1 MSKFTFVCQEESMPF
16 VHSIQSKR
24 TVEFNAETLDDILKE
39 FEMFL
44 RGAGF
49 HFDGQLDIVN
59 DEYEEE
65 WKLEEFE
72 TPQGD
77 WASVVNSMM
86 DPPKFR
92 AADLTGKN
100 A

>member
-1 MSKFTFVCQEESMPF
+1 MMEETNIRGELVGNKLSSVF
-16 VHSIQSKR
+16 QSDY
-24 TVEFNAETLDDILKE
+24 LSDILEK
-39 FEMFL
+39 FQDFL
-44 RGAGF
+44 NGSGF
-49 HFDGQLDIVN
+49 IIDGQLDIVN

-77 WASVVNSMM
+77 WASVVNSLMN
-86 DPPKFR
+86 PPEFR
-92 AADLTGKN
+92 ASDLTGKN

>member
-1 MSKFTFVCQEESMPF
+1 MKYTFMMEETNIIGELVGNKLSSVF
-16 VHSIQSKR
+16 QSDY
-24 TVEFNAETLDDILKE
+24 LSDILEK
-39 FEMFL
+39 FQDFL
-44 RGAGF
+44 NGSGF
-49 HFDGQLDIVN
+49 IIDGQLDIVN

-77 WASVVNSMM
+77 WASVVNSLMN
-86 DPPKFR
+86 PPEFR
-92 AADLTGKN
+92 ASDLTGKN

>member
-1 MSKFTFVCQEESMPF
+1 MKYTFMMEETNIRGELVGNKLISEF
-16 VHSIQSKR
+16 QSDY
-24 TVEFNAETLDDILKE
+24 LSDILEK
-39 FEMFL
+39 FQDFL
-44 RGAGF
+44 NGSGF
-49 HFDGQLDIVN
+49 IIDGQLDIVN

-77 WASVVNSMM
+77 WASVVNSLMN
-86 DPPKFR
+86 PPEFR
-92 AADLTGKN
+92 ASDLTGKN

>member
-1 MSKFTFVCQEESMPF
+1 MMEETNIRGELVGNKLISEF
-16 VHSIQSKR
+16 QSDY
-24 TVEFNAETLDDILKE
+24 LSDILEK
-39 FEMFL
+39 FQDFL
-44 RGAGF
+44 NGSGF
-49 HFDGQLDIVN
+49 IIDGQLDIVN

-77 WASVVNSMM
+77 WASVVNSLMN
-86 DPPKFR
+86 PPEFR
-92 AADLTGKN
+92 ASDLTGKN

>member
-1 MSKFTFVCQEESMPF
+1 MMEETDIRGELVRNKLISEF
-16 VHSIQSKR
+16 QSDY
-24 TVEFNAETLDDILKE
+24 LSDILEK
-39 FEMFL
+39 FQDFL
-44 RGAGF
+44 KGSGF
-49 HFDGQLDIVN
+49 IIDGQLDIVN

-77 WASVVNSMM
+77 WASVVNSLMN
-86 DPPKFR
+86 PPEFR